1 VNTVEQRR
9 WKVQIQGMMASAEIR
24 LRRIWQRLARDPVAL
39 KRVQDALIILLVLWS
54 LLSVS
59 QLMWIPWRA
68 SAIESVPALAL
79 NPPQSSAQLGLVVVD
94 TSAVIGTGVFGGIP
108 DELDAPPGANESSDN
123 RDGIERN
130 AAETRLPLTLTGIVA
145 LTEDGLGS
153 AVIRVN
159 GAEQVY
165 AVGDSLPASGQV
177 TLAKVMPQTI
187 VIDNNG
193 TYELLTLYEGA
204 GLAVP
209 MTPSRTEPATLSDRA
224 ATAPQ
229 PEAGA
234 PVASNAERSEVAQR
248 YRRALYEN
256 PEALASLL
264 TVSPVQADGAVI
276 GYRISPSKERAA
288 FDALGF
294 KTGDVVTAVNGLS
307 LSDTTNTLKLYTL
320 MKEATD
326 ATFDISREGGNVT
339 ISVDLTNR

>member
-1 VNTVEQRR
+1 MV
-9 WKVQIQGMMASAEIR
+9 ASAEMR

-59 QLMWIPWRA
+59 QLLWIPWRS

-79 NPPQSSAQLGLVVVD
+79 NPPQSSTQIGLVAID
-94 TSAVIGTGVFGGIP
+94 TSAVIGSGVFGGIP
-108 DELDAPPGANESSDN
+108 DELDAPPEANESLDN

-145 LTEDGLGS
+145 STEDGLGS
-153 AVIRVN
+153 AVIRAS
-159 GAEQVY
+159 GAELVY
-165 AVGDSLPASGQV
+165 AVGDGLPASGRV

>member
-1 VNTVEQRR
+1 
-9 WKVQIQGMMASAEIR
+9 MMASAEIR

-108 DELDAPPGANESSDN
+108 DELDASPGANESSDN

-193 TYELLTLYEGA
+193 TYELLTLYEGV
-204 GLAVP
+204 GLVVP
-209 MTPSRTEPATLSDRA
+209 TTPSRAGPARQTNSA
-224 ATAPQ
+224 IGAPR
-229 PEAGA
+229 PEAQA
-234 PVASNAERSEVAQR
+234 PIVSEAERSEVAQR
-248 YRRALYEN
+248 YRRALYES

-264 TVSPVQADGAVI
+264 TVSPVQADGAII

-320 MKEATD
+320 MKEATE
-326 ATFDISREGGNVT
+326 ATFDMTREGGNVT
-339 ISVDLTNR
+339 INVDLTNR

>member
-1 VNTVEQRR
+1 
-9 WKVQIQGMMASAEIR
+9 MASAEIR

-108 DELDAPPGANESSDN
+108 DELDASPGANESSDN

-193 TYELLTLYEGA
+193 TYELLTLYEGV
-204 GLAVP
+204 GLVVP
-209 MTPSRTEPATLSDRA
+209 TTPSRARPATQPNRA
-224 ATAPQ
+224 IGAPR
-229 PEAGA
+229 PEAQA
-234 PVASNAERSEVAQR
+234 PIASEAERSEVAQR
-248 YRRALYEN
+248 YRRALYES

-264 TVSPVQADGAVI
+264 TVSPVQADGAII

-320 MKEATD
+320 MKEATE
-326 ATFDISREGGNVT
+326 ATFDMTREGGNVT
-339 ISVDLTNR
+339 INVDLTNR

>member
-1 VNTVEQRR
+1 
-9 WKVQIQGMMASAEIR
+9 MMASAEMR

-54 LLSVS
+54 LLSAS
-59 QLMWIPWRA
+59 QLLWIPWRG

-79 NPPQSSAQLGLVVVD
+79 NPPQPSTQVALVAVD
-94 TSAVIGTGVFGGIP
+94 TSAVMGSGVFGGIP
-108 DELDAPPGANESSDN
+108 DELDASLVTNERSDN

-130 AAETRLPLTLTGIVA
+130 AAETRLPLSLTGIVA
-145 LTEDGLGS
+145 SIEDGLGS
-153 AVIRVN
+153 AVIRAS

-165 AVGDSLPASGQV
+165 AVGDGLPAPGQV
-177 TLAKVMPQTI
+177 TLAKIMPHSI

-204 GLAVP
+204 SLIVP
-209 MTPSRTEPATLSDRA
+209 TTPSREQRATPSDRTVA
-224 ATAPQ
+224 APRLEAQ
-229 PEAGA
+229 PL
-234 PVASNAERSEVAQR
+234 VASEAKRREVAQR
-248 YRRALYEN
+248 YRRALYET

-264 TVSPVQADGAVI
+264 TVSPVQADGAII

-294 KTGDVVTAVNGLS
+294 QPGDMVTGVNGLS

-320 MKEATD
+320 MKDATA
-326 ATFDISREGGNVT
+326 ATFDITREGGNVT

>member
-1 VNTVEQRR
+1 
-9 WKVQIQGMMASAEIR
+9 MASAEMR

-54 LLSVS
+54 LLSAS
-59 QLMWIPWRA
+59 QLLWIPWRG

-79 NPPQSSAQLGLVVVD
+79 NPPQPSAQVALVAVD
-94 TSAVIGTGVFGGIP
+94 TSAVMGSGVFGGIP
-108 DELDAPPGANESSDN
+108 DELDASLVTNERSDN

-130 AAETRLPLTLTGIVA
+130 AAETRLPLSLTGIVA
-145 LTEDGLGS
+145 SIEDGLGS
-153 AVIRVN
+153 AVIRTS

-165 AVGDSLPASGQV
+165 AVGDGLPAPGQV
-177 TLAKVMPQTI
+177 TLAKIMPHSI

-204 GLAVP
+204 SLIVP
-209 MTPSRTEPATLSDRA
+209 TTPSREQRATPSDRTVA
-224 ATAPQ
+224 APRLEAQ
-229 PEAGA
+229 PL
-234 PVASNAERSEVAQR
+234 VASEAKRREVAQR
-248 YRRALYEN
+248 YRRALYET

-264 TVSPVQADGAVI
+264 TVSPVQADGAII

-294 KTGDVVTAVNGLS
+294 QPGDMVTGVNGLS

-320 MKEATD
+320 MKDATA
-326 ATFDISREGGNVT
+326 ATFDITREGGNVT

>member
-1 VNTVEQRR
+1 
-9 WKVQIQGMMASAEIR
+9 MASAEIR

-59 QLMWIPWRA
+59 QLMWIPWRG

-79 NPPQSSAQLGLVVVD
+79 NPPQPSAQVALVAVD
-94 TSAVIGTGVFGGIP
+94 TSAVMGSGVFGGIP
-108 DELDAPPGANESSDN
+108 DELDASLVTNERSDN

-145 LTEDGLGS
+145 STEDGLGS

-193 TYELLTLYEGA
+193 TYELLTLYEGV
-204 GLAVP
+204 GLVVP
-209 MTPSRTEPATLSDRA
+209 TTPSRAGPARQPNSA
-224 ATAPQ
+224 IGAPR
-229 PEAGA
+229 PEAQA
-234 PVASNAERSEVAQR
+234 PIVSEAERSEVAQR
-248 YRRALYEN
+248 YRRALYES

-264 TVSPVQADGAVI
+264 TVSPVQADGAII

-320 MKEATD
+320 MKEATE
-326 ATFDISREGGNVT
+326 ATFDMTREGGNVT
-339 ISVDLTNR
+339 INVDLTNR

>member
-1 VNTVEQRR
+1 
-9 WKVQIQGMMASAEIR
+9 MMASAEIR

-108 DELDAPPGANESSDN
+108 DELDASPEANESSDN

-193 TYELLTLYEGA
+193 TYELLTLYEGV
-204 GLAVP
+204 GLVVP
-209 MTPSRTEPATLSDRA
+209 TTPSRAGPATQPNRA
-224 ATAPQ
+224 ESQAPI
-229 PEAGA
+229 
-234 PVASNAERSEVAQR
+234 ASEAERSEVAQR
-248 YRRALYEN
+248 YRRALYES

-264 TVSPVQADGAVI
+264 TVSPVQADGAII

-320 MKEATD
+320 MKEATE
-326 ATFDISREGGNVT
+326 ATFDMTREGGNVT
-339 ISVDLTNR
+339 INVDLTNR

>member
-1 VNTVEQRR
+1 
-9 WKVQIQGMMASAEIR
+9 MMASAEMR

-54 LLSVS
+54 LLSAS
-59 QLMWIPWRA
+59 QLLWIPWRG

-79 NPPQSSAQLGLVVVD
+79 NPPQPSTQVALVAVD
-94 TSAVIGTGVFGGIP
+94 TSAVMGSGVFGGIP
-108 DELDAPPGANESSDN
+108 DELDASLVTNERSDN

-130 AAETRLPLTLTGIVA
+130 AAETRLPLSLTGIVA
-145 LTEDGLGS
+145 AIEDGLGS
-153 AVIRVN
+153 AVIRTS

-165 AVGDSLPASGQV
+165 AVGDGLPAPGQV
-177 TLAKVMPQTI
+177 TLAKIMPHSI

-193 TYELLTLYEGA
+193 TYELLTLYAGA
-204 GLAVP
+204 SLIVP
-209 MTPSRTEPATLSDRA
+209 TTPSREQRATPSDRTVA
-224 ATAPQ
+224 APRLEAQ
-229 PEAGA
+229 PL
-234 PVASNAERSEVAQR
+234 VASEAKRREVAQR
-248 YRRALYEN
+248 YRRALYET

-264 TVSPVQADGAVI
+264 TVSPVQADGAII

-294 KTGDVVTAVNGLS
+294 QPGDMVTGVNGLS

-320 MKEATD
+320 MKDATA
-326 ATFDISREGGNVT
+326 ATFDITREGGNVT

>member
-1 VNTVEQRR
+1 
-9 WKVQIQGMMASAEIR
+9 MMASAEIR

-108 DELDAPPGANESSDN
+108 DELDASPGANESSDN

-193 TYELLTLYEGA
+193 TYELLTLYEGV
-204 GLAVP
+204 GLVVP
-209 MTPSRTEPATLSDRA
+209 TTPSRARPARQPNSA
-224 ATAPQ
+224 IGAPR
-229 PEAGA
+229 PEAQA
-234 PVASNAERSEVAQR
+234 PIVSEAERSEVAQR
-248 YRRALYEN
+248 YRRALYES

-264 TVSPVQADGAVI
+264 TVSPVQADGAII

-320 MKEATD
+320 MKEATE
-326 ATFDISREGGNVT
+326 ATFDMTREGGNVT
-339 ISVDLTNR
+339 INVDLTNR

>member
-1 VNTVEQRR
+1 
-9 WKVQIQGMMASAEIR
+9 
-24 LRRIWQRLARDPVAL
+24 
-39 KRVQDALIILLVLWS
+39 
-54 LLSVS
+54 
-59 QLMWIPWRA
+59 MWIPWRA

-108 DELDAPPGANESSDN
+108 DELDASPGANESSDN

-193 TYELLTLYEGA
+193 TYELLTLYEGV
-204 GLAVP
+204 GLVVP
-209 MTPSRTEPATLSDRA
+209 TTPSRAGPATQPNRA
-224 ATAPQ
+224 ESQAPI
-229 PEAGA
+229 
-234 PVASNAERSEVAQR
+234 ASEAERSEVAQR
-248 YRRALYEN
+248 YRRALYES

-264 TVSPVQADGAVI
+264 TVSPVQADGAII

-320 MKEATD
+320 MKEATE
-326 ATFDISREGGNVT
+326 ATFDMTREGGNVT
-339 ISVDLTNR
+339 INVDLTNR

>member
-1 VNTVEQRR
+1 
-9 WKVQIQGMMASAEIR
+9 MMASAEMR

-54 LLSVS
+54 LLSAS
-59 QLMWIPWRA
+59 QLLWIPWRG

-79 NPPQSSAQLGLVVVD
+79 NPPQPSAQVALVAVD
-94 TSAVIGTGVFGGIP
+94 TSAVMGSGVFGGIP
-108 DELDAPPGANESSDN
+108 DELDASLVTNERSDN

-130 AAETRLPLTLTGIVA
+130 AAETRLPLSLTGIVA
-145 LTEDGLGS
+145 SIEDGLGS
-153 AVIRVN
+153 AVIRTS

-165 AVGDSLPASGQV
+165 AVGDGLPAPGQV
-177 TLAKVMPQTI
+177 TLAKIMPHSI

-204 GLAVP
+204 SLIVP
-209 MTPSRTEPATLSDRA
+209 TTPSREQRATPSDRTVA
-224 ATAPQ
+224 APRLEAQ
-229 PEAGA
+229 PL
-234 PVASNAERSEVAQR
+234 VASEAKRREVAQR
-248 YRRALYEN
+248 YRRALYET

-264 TVSPVQADGAVI
+264 TVSPVQADGAII

-294 KTGDVVTAVNGLS
+294 QPGDMVTGVNGLS

-320 MKEATD
+320 MKDATA
-326 ATFDISREGGNVT
+326 ATFDITREGGSVT

>member
-1 VNTVEQRR
+1 
-9 WKVQIQGMMASAEIR
+9 MMASAEIR

-108 DELDAPPGANESSDN
+108 DELDASPGANESSDN

-193 TYELLTLYEGA
+193 TYELLTLYEGV
-204 GLAVP
+204 GLVVP
-209 MTPSRTEPATLSDRA
+209 TTPSRAGPATQPNRA
-224 ATAPQ
+224 ESQAPI
-229 PEAGA
+229 
-234 PVASNAERSEVAQR
+234 ASEAERSEVAQR
-248 YRRALYEN
+248 YRRALYES

-264 TVSPVQADGAVI
+264 TVSPVQADGAII

-320 MKEATD
+320 MKEATE
-326 ATFDISREGGNVT
+326 ATFDMTREGGNVT
-339 ISVDLTNR
+339 INVDLTNR

>member
-1 VNTVEQRR
+1 MV
-9 WKVQIQGMMASAEIR
+9 ASAEMW

-54 LLSVS
+54 LLSAS
-59 QLMWIPWRA
+59 QLLWIPWRG

-79 NPPQSSAQLGLVVVD
+79 NPPQPSAQVALVAVD
-94 TSAVIGTGVFGGIP
+94 TSAVVGSGVFGGIP
-108 DELDAPPGANESSDN
+108 DELDASLVTNERSDN

-130 AAETRLPLTLTGIVA
+130 AAETRLPLSLTGIVA
-145 LTEDGLGS
+145 SIEDGLGS
-153 AVIRVN
+153 AVIRTS

-165 AVGDSLPASGQV
+165 AVGDGLPAPGQV
-177 TLAKVMPQTI
+177 TLAKIMPHSI

-204 GLAVP
+204 SLIVP
-209 MTPSRTEPATLSDRA
+209 TTPSREQRATPSDRTVA
-224 ATAPQ
+224 APRLEAQ
-229 PEAGA
+229 PL
-234 PVASNAERSEVAQR
+234 VASEAKRREVAQR
-248 YRRALYEN
+248 YRRALYET

-264 TVSPVQADGAVI
+264 TVSPVQADGAII

-294 KTGDVVTAVNGLS
+294 QPGDMVTGVNGLS

-320 MKEATD
+320 MKDATA
-326 ATFDISREGGNVT
+326 ATFDITREGGNVT

>member
-1 VNTVEQRR
+1 
-9 WKVQIQGMMASAEIR
+9 MMASAEMR

-54 LLSVS
+54 LLSAS
-59 QLMWIPWRA
+59 QLLWIPWRG

-79 NPPQSSAQLGLVVVD
+79 NPPQPSATVALVAVD
-94 TSAVIGTGVFGGIP
+94 TSAVMGSGVFGGIP
-108 DELDAPPGANESSDN
+108 DELDASLVTNERSDN

-130 AAETRLPLTLTGIVA
+130 AAETRLPLSLTGIVA
-145 LTEDGLGS
+145 SIEDGLGS
-153 AVIRVN
+153 AVIRTS

-165 AVGDSLPASGQV
+165 AVGDGLPAPGQV
-177 TLAKVMPQTI
+177 TLAKIMPHSI

-204 GLAVP
+204 SLIVP
-209 MTPSRTEPATLSDRA
+209 TTPSREQRATPSDRTVA
-224 ATAPQ
+224 APRLEAQ
-229 PEAGA
+229 PL
-234 PVASNAERSEVAQR
+234 VASEAKRSEVAQR
-248 YRRALYEN
+248 YRRALYET

-264 TVSPVQADGAVI
+264 TVSPVQADGAII

-294 KTGDVVTAVNGLS
+294 QPGDMVTGVNGLS

-320 MKEATD
+320 MKDATA
-326 ATFDISREGGNVT
+326 ATFDITREGGNVN

>member
-1 VNTVEQRR
+1 
-9 WKVQIQGMMASAEIR
+9 MASAEIR

-108 DELDAPPGANESSDN
+108 DELDASPGANESSDN

-193 TYELLTLYEGA
+193 TYELLTLYEGV
-204 GLAVP
+204 GLVVP
-209 MTPSRTEPATLSDRA
+209 TTPSRAGPATQPNRA
-224 ATAPQ
+224 IGAPR
-229 PEAGA
+229 PEAQA
-234 PVASNAERSEVAQR
+234 PIASEAERSEVAQR
-248 YRRALYEN
+248 YRRALYES

-264 TVSPVQADGAVI
+264 TVSPVQADGAII

-320 MKEATD
+320 MKEATE
-326 ATFDISREGGNVT
+326 ATFDMTREGGNVT
-339 ISVDLTNR
+339 INVDLTNR

>member
-1 VNTVEQRR
+1 
-9 WKVQIQGMMASAEIR
+9 MMASAEMR

-54 LLSVS
+54 LLSAS
-59 QLMWIPWRA
+59 QLLWIPWRG

-79 NPPQSSAQLGLVVVD
+79 NPPQPSAQVALVAVD
-94 TSAVIGTGVFGGIP
+94 TSAVMGSGVFGGIP
-108 DELDAPPGANESSDN
+108 DELDASLVTNERSDN

-130 AAETRLPLTLTGIVA
+130 AAETRLPLSLTGIVA
-145 LTEDGLGS
+145 SIEDGLGS
-153 AVIRVN
+153 AVIRTS

-165 AVGDSLPASGQV
+165 AVGDGLPAPGQV
-177 TLAKVMPQTI
+177 TLAKIMPHSI

-204 GLAVP
+204 SLIVP
-209 MTPSRTEPATLSDRA
+209 TTPSREQRATPSDRTVA
-224 ATAPQ
+224 APRLEAQ
-229 PEAGA
+229 PL
-234 PVASNAERSEVAQR
+234 VASEAKRREVAQR
-248 YRRALYEN
+248 YRRALYET

-264 TVSPVQADGAVI
+264 TVSPVQADGAII

-294 KTGDVVTAVNGLS
+294 QPGDMVTGVNGLS

-320 MKEATD
+320 MKDATA
-326 ATFDISREGGNVT
+326 ATFDITREGGNLT

>member
-1 VNTVEQRR
+1 
-9 WKVQIQGMMASAEIR
+9 MMASAEMR

-39 KRVQDALIILLVLWS
+39 KRVQDTLIIFLVLWS

-108 DELDAPPGANESSDN
+108 DELDASPGANESSDN

-193 TYELLTLYEGA
+193 TYELLTLYEGV
-204 GLAVP
+204 GLVVP
-209 MTPSRTEPATLSDRA
+209 TTPSRAGPATPPNRA
-224 ATAPQ
+224 VGAPRS
-229 PEAGA
+229 EALA
-234 PVASNAERSEVAQR
+234 PVASEAERSEVAQR
-248 YRRALYEN
+248 YRRALYES

-264 TVSPVQADGAVI
+264 TVSPVQADGAII

-294 KTGDVVTAVNGLS
+294 QPGDMVTGVNGLS
-307 LSDTTNTLKLYTL
+307 LSDSTNTLKLYTL
-320 MKEATD
+320 MKDATA
-326 ATFDISREGGNVT
+326 ATFDITREGGNV
-339 ISVDLTNR
+339 IINVDLTNH

>member
-1 VNTVEQRR
+1 
-9 WKVQIQGMMASAEIR
+9 MMASAEMR

-54 LLSVS
+54 LLSAS
-59 QLMWIPWRA
+59 QLLWIPWRG

-79 NPPQSSAQLGLVVVD
+79 NPPQPSAQVALVAVD
-94 TSAVIGTGVFGGIP
+94 TSAVMGSGVFGGIP
-108 DELDAPPGANESSDN
+108 DELDASLVTNERSDN

-130 AAETRLPLTLTGIVA
+130 AAETRLPLSLTGIVA
-145 LTEDGLGS
+145 SIEDGLGS
-153 AVIRVN
+153 AVIRAS

-165 AVGDSLPASGQV
+165 AVGDGLPAPGQV
-177 TLAKVMPQTI
+177 TLAKIMPHSI
-187 VIDNNG
+187 LIDNNG

-204 GLAVP
+204 SLIVP
-209 MTPSRTEPATLSDRA
+209 TTPSREQRATPSDRTVA
-224 ATAPQ
+224 APRLEAQ
-229 PEAGA
+229 PL
-234 PVASNAERSEVAQR
+234 VASEAKRREVAQR
-248 YRRALYEN
+248 YRRALYET

-264 TVSPVQADGAVI
+264 TVSPVQADGAII

-294 KTGDVVTAVNGLS
+294 QPGDMVTGVNGLS

-320 MKEATD
+320 MKDATA
-326 ATFDISREGGNVT
+326 ATFDITREGGNVT

>member
-1 VNTVEQRR
+1 
-9 WKVQIQGMMASAEIR
+9 MMASAEMR

-54 LLSVS
+54 LLSAS
-59 QLMWIPWRA
+59 QLLWIPWRG

-79 NPPQSSAQLGLVVVD
+79 NPPQPSAQVALVAVD
-94 TSAVIGTGVFGGIP
+94 TSAVVGSGVFGGIP
-108 DELDAPPGANESSDN
+108 DELDASLVTNERSDN

-130 AAETRLPLTLTGIVA
+130 AAETRLPLSLTGIVA
-145 LTEDGLGS
+145 SIEDGLGS
-153 AVIRVN
+153 VVIRAS

-165 AVGDSLPASGQV
+165 AVGDGLPAPGQV
-177 TLAKVMPQTI
+177 TLAKIMPHSI

-204 GLAVP
+204 SLIVP
-209 MTPSRTEPATLSDRA
+209 TTPSREQRATPSDRTVA
-224 ATAPQ
+224 APRLEAQ
-229 PEAGA
+229 PL
-234 PVASNAERSEVAQR
+234 VASEAKRREVAQR
-248 YRRALYEN
+248 YRRALYET

-264 TVSPVQADGAVI
+264 TVSPVQADGAII

-294 KTGDVVTAVNGLS
+294 QPGDMVTGVNGLS

-320 MKEATD
+320 MKDATA
-326 ATFDISREGGNVT
+326 ATFDITREGGNVT

>member
-1 VNTVEQRR
+1 MV
-9 WKVQIQGMMASAEIR
+9 ASAEMR

-59 QLMWIPWRA
+59 QLLWIPWRS

-79 NPPQSSAQLGLVVVD
+79 NPPQSSTQIGLVAID
-94 TSAVIGTGVFGGIP
+94 TSAVIGSGVFGGIP
-108 DELDAPPGANESSDN
+108 DELDAPPEANESLDN

-145 LTEDGLGS
+145 STEDGLGS
-153 AVIRVN
+153 AVIRAS
-159 GAEQVY
+159 GAELVY
-165 AVGDSLPASGQV
+165 AVGDGLPASRRV

>member
-1 VNTVEQRR
+1 
-9 WKVQIQGMMASAEIR
+9 MMASAEMR

-54 LLSVS
+54 LLSAS
-59 QLMWIPWRA
+59 QLLWIPWRG

-79 NPPQSSAQLGLVVVD
+79 NPPQPSAQVALVAVD
-94 TSAVIGTGVFGGIP
+94 TSAVMGSGVFGGIP
-108 DELDAPPGANESSDN
+108 DELDASLVTNERSDN

-130 AAETRLPLTLTGIVA
+130 AAETRLPLSLTGIVA
-145 LTEDGLGS
+145 SIEDGLGS
-153 AVIRVN
+153 AVIRAS
-159 GAEQVY
+159 GTEQVY
-165 AVGDSLPASGQV
+165 AVGDGLPAPGQV
-177 TLAKVMPQTI
+177 TLAKIMPHSI

-204 GLAVP
+204 SLIVP
-209 MTPSRTEPATLSDRA
+209 TTPSREQRATPSDRTVA
-224 ATAPQ
+224 APRLEAQ
-229 PEAGA
+229 PL
-234 PVASNAERSEVAQR
+234 VASEAKRREVAQR
-248 YRRALYEN
+248 YRRALYET

-264 TVSPVQADGAVI
+264 TVSPVQADGAII

-294 KTGDVVTAVNGLS
+294 QPGDMVTGVNGLS

-320 MKEATD
+320 MKDATA
-326 ATFDISREGGNVT
+326 ATFDITREGGNVT

>member
-1 VNTVEQRR
+1 
-9 WKVQIQGMMASAEIR
+9 MMALAEIR
-24 LRRIWQRLARDPVAL
+24 LRRIWHRLARDPVAL

-108 DELDAPPGANESSDN
+108 DELDASPGANESSDN

-193 TYELLTLYEGA
+193 TYELLTLYEGV
-204 GLAVP
+204 GLVVP
-209 MTPSRTEPATLSDRA
+209 TTPSRAGPATQPNRA
-224 ATAPQ
+224 ESQAPI
-229 PEAGA
+229 
-234 PVASNAERSEVAQR
+234 ASEAERSEVAQR
-248 YRRALYEN
+248 YRRALYES

-264 TVSPVQADGAVI
+264 TVSPVQADGAII

-320 MKEATD
+320 MKEATE
-326 ATFDISREGGNVT
+326 ATFDMTREGGNVT
-339 ISVDLTNR
+339 INVDLTNR

>member
-1 VNTVEQRR
+1 
-9 WKVQIQGMMASAEIR
+9 MMASAEIR

-108 DELDAPPGANESSDN
+108 DELDASPGANESSDN

-193 TYELLTLYEGA
+193 TYELLTLYEGV
-204 GLAVP
+204 GLVVP
-209 MTPSRTEPATLSDRA
+209 TTPSRAGPATQPNRA
-224 ATAPQ
+224 VGAPR
-229 PEAGA
+229 PEAQA
-234 PVASNAERSEVAQR
+234 PIASEAERSEVAQR
-248 YRRALYEN
+248 YRRALYES

-264 TVSPVQADGAVI
+264 TVSPVQADGAII

-320 MKEATD
+320 MKEATE
-326 ATFDISREGGNVT
+326 ATFDMTREGGNVT
-339 ISVDLTNR
+339 INVDLTNR

>member
-1 VNTVEQRR
+1 
-9 WKVQIQGMMASAEIR
+9 MMALAEIR

-108 DELDAPPGANESSDN
+108 DELDASPGANESSDN

-193 TYELLTLYEGA
+193 TYELLTLYEGV
-204 GLAVP
+204 GLVVP
-209 MTPSRTEPATLSDRA
+209 TTPSRAGPATQPNRA
-224 ATAPQ
+224 ESQAPI
-229 PEAGA
+229 
-234 PVASNAERSEVAQR
+234 ASEAERSEVAQR
-248 YRRALYEN
+248 YRRALYES

-264 TVSPVQADGAVI
+264 TVSPVQADGAII

-320 MKEATD
+320 MKEATE
-326 ATFDISREGGNVT
+326 ATFDMTREGGNVT
-339 ISVDLTNR
+339 INVDLTNR

>member
-1 VNTVEQRR
+1 
-9 WKVQIQGMMASAEIR
+9 MMASAEIR

-54 LLSVS
+54 LLSAS
-59 QLMWIPWRA
+59 QLLWIPWRG

-79 NPPQSSAQLGLVVVD
+79 NPPQPSAQVALVAVD
-94 TSAVIGTGVFGGIP
+94 TSAVMGSGVFGGIP
-108 DELDAPPGANESSDN
+108 DELDASLVTNERSDN

-130 AAETRLPLTLTGIVA
+130 AAETRLPLSLTGIVA
-145 LTEDGLGS
+145 SIEDGLGS
-153 AVIRVN
+153 AVIRAS

-165 AVGDSLPASGQV
+165 AVGDGLPAPGQV
-177 TLAKVMPQTI
+177 TLAKIMPHSI

-204 GLAVP
+204 SLIVP
-209 MTPSRTEPATLSDRA
+209 TTPSREQRATPSDRTVA
-224 ATAPQ
+224 APRLEAQ
-229 PEAGA
+229 PL
-234 PVASNAERSEVAQR
+234 VASEAKRREVAQR
-248 YRRALYEN
+248 YRRALYET

-264 TVSPVQADGAVI
+264 TVSPVQADGAII

-294 KTGDVVTAVNGLS
+294 QPGDMVTGVNGLS

-320 MKEATD
+320 MKDATA
-326 ATFDISREGGNVT
+326 ATFDITREGGNVT

>member
-1 VNTVEQRR
+1 
-9 WKVQIQGMMASAEIR
+9 MMASAEIR
-24 LRRIWQRLARDPVAL
+24 LRSIWHRLARDPVAL

-108 DELDAPPGANESSDN
+108 DELDASPGANESSDN

-193 TYELLTLYEGA
+193 TYELLTLYEGV
-204 GLAVP
+204 GLVVP
-209 MTPSRTEPATLSDRA
+209 TTPSRAGPATQPNRA
-224 ATAPQ
+224 ESQAPI
-229 PEAGA
+229 
-234 PVASNAERSEVAQR
+234 ASEAERSEVAQR
-248 YRRALYEN
+248 YRRALYES

-264 TVSPVQADGAVI
+264 TVSPVQSDGAII

-320 MKEATD
+320 MKEATE
-326 ATFDISREGGNVT
+326 ATFDMTREGGNVT
-339 ISVDLTNR
+339 INVDLTNR

>member
-1 VNTVEQRR
+1 
-9 WKVQIQGMMASAEIR
+9 MMASAEIR

-108 DELDAPPGANESSDN
+108 DELDASPGANESSDN

-193 TYELLTLYEGA
+193 TYELLTLYEGV
-204 GLAVP
+204 GLVVP
-209 MTPSRTEPATLSDRA
+209 TTPSRARPARQPNSA
-224 ATAPQ
+224 IGAPR
-229 PEAGA
+229 PEAQA
-234 PVASNAERSEVAQR
+234 PIASEAERSEVAQR
-248 YRRALYEN
+248 YRRALYES

-264 TVSPVQADGAVI
+264 TVSPVQADGAII

-294 KTGDVVTAVNGLS
+294 KTGDVVTAVNGLP

-320 MKEATD
+320 MKEATE
-326 ATFDISREGGNVT
+326 ATFDMTREGGNVT
-339 ISVDLTNR
+339 INVDLTNR

>member
-1 VNTVEQRR
+1 
-9 WKVQIQGMMASAEIR
+9 MMASAEIR

-108 DELDAPPGANESSDN
+108 DELDASPGANESSDN

-193 TYELLTLYEGA
+193 TYELLTLYEGV
-204 GLAVP
+204 GLVVP
-209 MTPSRTEPATLSDRA
+209 TTPSRAGPATQPNRA
-224 ATAPQ
+224 IGAPR
-229 PEAGA
+229 PEAQA
-234 PVASNAERSEVAQR
+234 PIASEAERSEVAQR
-248 YRRALYEN
+248 YRRALYES

-264 TVSPVQADGAVI
+264 TVSPVQADGAII

-320 MKEATD
+320 MKEATE
-326 ATFDISREGGNVT
+326 ATFDMTREGGNVT
-339 ISVDLTNR
+339 INVDLTNR

>member
-1 VNTVEQRR
+1 
-9 WKVQIQGMMASAEIR
+9 MMASAEIR

-79 NPPQSSAQLGLVVVD
+79 NPPHASAQLELVAVD
-94 TSAVIGTGVFGGIP
+94 TSAVIGSGVFGGIP
-108 DELDAPPGANESSDN
+108 DELDASPGANESSDN

-193 TYELLTLYEGA
+193 TYELLTLYEGV
-204 GLAVP
+204 GLVVP
-209 MTPSRTEPATLSDRA
+209 TTPSRAGPATQPNRA
-224 ATAPQ
+224 IGAPR
-229 PEAGA
+229 PEARA
-234 PVASNAERSEVAQR
+234 PIASEAERSEVAQR
-248 YRRALYEN
+248 YRRALYES

-264 TVSPVQADGAVI
+264 TVSPVQADGAII

-320 MKEATD
+320 MKEATE
-326 ATFDISREGGNVT
+326 ATFDMTREGGNVT
-339 ISVDLTNR
+339 INVDLTNR